1 MTQTNSRSH
10 LQAFKV
16 RIRMAVPRRFRSRIS
31 RLVDNKE
38 VLYCHP
44 RGKSEFGLGAVPS
57 LMISLRERK
66 ATSVRLRTYRDSPIN
81 SSQRVPI
88 HDSPARQVVAVRGT
102 VVVVGRRRR
111 RVIFSGGTELQVR
124 LGEDRFGEG
133 AGEEGE
139 AQRRARPQEESRGE

>member
-57 LMISLRERK
+57 LMISQRERK

-111 RVIFSGGTELQVR
+111 VIFSGGTELQVR
-124 LGEDRFGEG
+124 LGEDRVGEG